1 MNIRTYRKP
10 VHTAVFIHKAGKI
23 GVVNGTRL
31 IRRGKIHQTVLQ
43 WAGIMQGKPATG
55 NDIRKSAV
63 FIEKLV
69 EIQIITAHY
78 KFNIDIRKLLLNV

>member
-1 MNIRTYRKP
+1 
-10 VHTAVFIHKAGKI
+10 
-23 GVVNGTRL
+23 
-31 IRRGKIHQTVLQ
+31 
-43 WAGIMQGKPATG
+43 MQGKPATG